1 MRLLVVQILDAVFDA
16 AQEGVGLGQFVGNL
30 GRHQAGTTDAL
41 QRLQRGA
48 RAQLGKLAT
57 AHHLQQLHGEFDLA
71 DATTRELHIIGA
83 LGPAGTA
90 LGRMVADLAVQHAQ
104 RFEHVVVKVAAEHEG
119 QHHVAQRLAGTILDA
134 GARRH
139 AAAFHPGKALPFA
152 ALHHQVLFQRVQRG
166 HGGAGVAV
174 GPQGQ
179 IDTEHKA
186 VLGGF
191 AHQRVDDLDRAR
203 EVFVEAGP
211 AGTAGLAVRAGAA
224 AGFTIA
230 FVDVDQVDVAGDVQ
244 FARTQLAHAH
254 DPQIAARAIG
264 LERGT
269 EAGIELFEGLVAG
282 DVERHFGQPGHAE
295 RDARHGLAAIAV
307 EHGQTLHHEL
317 AQHAQRAAY
326 VQPAFAQGLVA
337 GAHGLAVGQAGSQ
350 QRQFLLVAAMQPL
363 HKAGMQRTPG
373 GNRVHHVWTACSS
386 R

>member
-1 MRLLVVQILDAVFDA
+1 
-16 AQEGVGLGQFVGNL
+16 
-30 GRHQAGTTDAL
+30 
-41 QRLQRGA
+41 
-48 RAQLGKLAT
+48 
-57 AHHLQQLHGEFDLA
+57 
-71 DATTRELHIIGA
+71 
-83 LGPAGTA
+83 
-90 LGRMVADLAVQHAQ
+90 MVADLAVQHAQ

-363 HKAGMQRTPG
+363 HKAGIQRTPG